1 MRRSLAVVAAA
12 ALVQAPAA
20 AGWSWPVDGPVLRP
34 FVLGNDPYAAGQHRG
49 IDIGAAPG
57 TTVRA
62 ATAGS
67 VSFAGTVPAGGRAV
81 TVRTAGGLSVTYLEL
96 GATRVER
103 GAEVAEG
110 DTIGSVGPA
119 SHVHL
124 GVRVTADEHGYL
136 DPLQF
141 LPPRVT
147 GPARADPI
155 PDAPAG
161 GGQPAADAAGRAEP
175 PTAETGVKPKPE
187 PAPVVPAAPS
197 APAAAPSP
205 APVASEPAPAPV
217 TAGSAPHATAEPGP
231 APVTAASAPHAKT
244 AERVQAAPQR
254 ALAAQGAGKPLHA
267 RGVTASERARAAPD
281 PRPVRRRS
289 TGDSPRQL
297 DTQSPRTRAR
307 IVTPSPRV
315 VRGRQKPVVAI
326 AAPEDRAIELPRG
339 SDPTVQRSDP
349 ERSIPLLLAA
359 VLLLSGIGGLVVTLR
374 RRPRSTSAGQPSAG
388 RCSLGRMR
396 PPRLLHACVRG
407 REVGWPTRATRS
419 PSLVALYRP
428 LPRPRRRVP
437 AGTPS

>member
-20 AGWSWPVDGPVLRP
+20 AGWTWPVDGPVLRP

-49 IDIGAAPG
+49 IDIGASPG

-62 ATAGS
+62 ATAGKA
-67 VSFAGTVPAGGRAV
+67 SFVGTVPAGGRAV

-110 DTIGSVGPA
+110 DTIGSIGPA

-147 GPARADPI
+147 GPARADPVQE
-155 PDAPAG
+155 APAG
-161 GGQPAADAAGRAEP
+161 GGQPEPVVTESADRAEP
-175 PTAETGVKPKPE
+175 PTAQTEAQPKPE

-205 APVASEPAPAPV
+205 APVATEPAPAPV
-217 TAGSAPHATAEPGP
+217 TATQAPE
-231 APVTAASAPHAKT
+231 AKT
-244 AERVQAAPQR
+244 AEGVQAAPQW
-254 ALAAQGAGKPLHA
+254 APAAHDPGGPSHA
-267 RGVTASERARAAPD
+267 RRVTAPKVARAAPALHPARPPSNGGSRAQRERS
-281 PRPVRRRS
+281 PRP
-289 TGDSPRQL
+289 
-297 DTQSPRTRAR
+297 RAR
-307 IVTPSPRV
+307 TVTPLPPLVARV
-315 VRGRQKPVVAI
+315 RHKPVVAVP
-326 AAPEDRAIELPRG
+326 APEDRAIESHRG
-339 SDPTVQRSDP
+339 SGRTVQQSDS
-349 ERSIPLLLAA
+349 ERRIPLLVAA
-359 VLLLSGIGGLVVTLR
+359 VLLLGVVGGIAATVR
-374 RRPRSTSAGQPSAG
+374 RRRQGASAWPPSAG
-388 RCSLGRMR
+388 SCSLGRMR
-396 PPRLLHACVRG
+396 PSRLLHACARG
-407 REVGWPTRATRS
+407 GEMGWPASATRS
-419 PSLVALYRP
+419 PSLAQLYRP

-437 AGTPS
+437 AETVS